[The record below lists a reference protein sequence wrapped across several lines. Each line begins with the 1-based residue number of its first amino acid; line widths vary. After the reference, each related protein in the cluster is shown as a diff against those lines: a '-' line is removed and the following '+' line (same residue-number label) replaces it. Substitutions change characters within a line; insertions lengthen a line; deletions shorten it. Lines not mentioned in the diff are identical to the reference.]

1 MLVGDL
7 IYNNDF
13 YINTNVAVFD
23 CSGTDAS
30 WHEKEAAFDSR
41 RDGCYKPRAA
51 ILDMKIK
58 YITTNGDCI
67 IIEGEKRN

>member
-30 WHEKEAAFDSR
+30 WHEKGSCVRFKKR
-41 RDGCYKPRAA
+41 RVV
-51 ILDMKIK
+51 
-58 YITTNGDCI
+58 
-67 IIEGEKRN
+67 

>member
-7 IYNNDF
+7 IYNDDF
-13 YINTNVAVFD
+13 DINTNVAVFN
-23 CSGTDAS
+23 CSDTGAS
-30 WHEKEAAFDSR
+30 WHEKEAVFDSR
-41 RDGCYKPRAA
+41 RDGWCKPRAA